1 MALDGEVRLLGERGE
16 LFGGNADIDIDDAMA
31 GGAGQVVVVLVA
43 AAHAIAMRSI
53 GELDAVQQAG
63 VDQHFYG
70 AVDRRTSQARLAV
83 AEILPEIIHRKVPP
97 AMRQFDQTLGNHP
110 ARARIALTLLVKHG
124 VNLVC
129 NHGRAFLSPG
139 KMGTDFLFLW
149 LYFITK

>member
-1 MALDGEVRLLGERGE
+1 MALDGEVGLLGERGE

-31 GGAGQVVVVLVA
+31 GGAGQVVVMFV

-53 GELDAVQQAG
+53 GKLDAVQQSG

-70 AVDRRTSQARLAV
+70 AVDRRAPQARLAMTEV
-83 AEILPEIIHRKVPP
+83 LPEIIHRKVSP
-97 AMRQFDQTLGNHP
+97 AMRQFDQALGNHP
-110 ARARIALTLLVKHG
+110 ARARITLALLVKHG

-139 KMGTDFLFLW
+139 RMGTDFLFLW
-149 LYFITK
+149 LYFITQ